1 MATIPRIDLSRW
13 LHGGAAERAAV
24 GAEWDAAMRT
34 TGAAVIVNHGLPP
47 DVTLALHR
55 ATTGFFNRSEDAKR
69 ASDLRRGYGA
79 GGYVPRGVE
88 AVARSTGA
96 GAGAGAD
103 PVESL
108 TFSYGGDADAEPVA
122 PPSPPELMPAVRAYW
137 AAARAVLELVL
148 AISAAA
154 LSLPDG
160 HFDETYSREAKC
172 NLKLAWY
179 PAEAGACASFSAS
192 SATMRYGAHTDYT
205 GFTILRQDPSVG
217 GLEVEL
223 GSGEWVVVPP
233 EEGDGLVINAGD
245 LIQVWTNDRWRSPL
259 HRVSAPPA
267 SLAPRPRLSLVFFTG
282 PPSGTIVEALPGTVA
297 PGDSPRYAP
306 ISAREHLDRK
316 LALTSLPVA

>member
-13 LHGGAAERAAV
+13 LHSGAAERAAV

-205 GFTILRQDPSVG
+205 GFTILRQVRAYSLTGPC
-217 GLEVEL
+217 
-223 GSGEWVVVPP
+223 P
-233 EEGDGLVINAGD
+233 A
-245 LIQVWTNDRWRSPL
+245 
-259 HRVSAPPA
+259 AKCA
-267 SLAPRPRLSLVFFTG
+267 SLHMPHDRTHEPTVIPHARALARVHPRTHTPTLPATRRTRRWVGWRWNSAAA
-282 PPSGTIVEALPGTVA
+282 SGSWCRRRRAT
-297 PGDSPRYAP
+297 DS
-306 ISAREHLDRK
+306 SSTREI
-316 LALTSLPVA
+316 